1 MLAAWRCYSLGT
13 YNSNKPILVLDTL
26 IFRIRFLFIMA
37 ICISQLPTHAD
48 SMTAFMLGPYD
59 MVEQTTFSKSKSNK
73 LFANKKQKYRNISIV
88 NYSVTEPFSDLAI
101 RILSEL
107 TDQCRFAD
115 HHMIFSQLYILQL
128 ASYLILSIS

>member
-1 MLAAWRCYSLGT
+1 MAAC
-13 YNSNKPILVLDTL
+13 
-26 IFRIRFLFIMA
+26 
-37 ICISQLPTHAD
+37 
-48 SMTAFMLGPYD
+48 MLGPYD

-107 TDQCRFAD
+107 TD
-115 HHMIFSQLYILQL
+115 
-128 ASYLILSIS
+128 